1 MSFTWVT
8 KSQECSGR
16 SSRKRGYQPTCP
28 SAACSHPAS
37 LPPNIQGDDYS
48 LIRPTRVRGSGNG
61 AQRERAWGPVG
72 LSSHPLIAVSH
83 HAIDPPGS
91 FRCQNRFHNSLIPTN
106 LRDKLGGVESVNG
119 APRTWNP
126 VAGSFFTSPPA
137 SFTAGILPLCKDIE
151 VSLQVCVF
159 TFFLCLCVCGGSLSF
174 RPSLLPSS
182 GPFRPPCS
190 DSQKFD

>member
-1 MSFTWVT
+1 MSFNLGH
-8 KSQECSGR
+8 KKPECSGR
-16 SSRKRGYQPTCP
+16 SSQKRGYQLASP
-28 SAACSHPAS
+28 SAACFHSAS

-48 LIRPTRVRGSGNG
+48 LIRPTRVRGSDER

-72 LSSHPLIAVSH
+72 LSSRPLIAVSH

-91 FRCQNRFHNSLIPTN
+91 FRCQKRFHNSLIPTN

-119 APRTWNP
+119 APRPWNP

-151 VSLQVCVF
+151 VRLQVCVF
-159 TFFLCLCVCGGSLSF
+159 QGFLFVCMCVCGG
-174 RPSLLPSS
+174 PSLQPSS
-182 GPFRPPCS
+182 GPFRPPRS
-190 DSQKFD
+190 DSRKFD